1 MSTVS
6 LNAVL
11 DGSPLVTDWKGRT
24 RHLTGGEKAVLV
36 ILAHRSMADGSNIY
50 VSIKRVTRES
60 GFTERHVLNVVNL
73 LRTNDLLT
81 VTDERLGKSTIY
93 ALDLDLCSAVEDAPE
108 REKGR
113 WRGDGREEPEERD
126 PEEIVEPPLILSVVP
141 RVVPDVDDE
150 IVASVEDVYRMATGG
165 SRP

>member
-36 ILAHRSMADGSNIY
+36 ILAHRSMADGSNVY

-81 VTDERLGKSTIY
+81 VTDERPGKSTIY
-93 ALDLDLCSAVEDAPE
+93 ALDLDLCSAVEDEHE

-113 WRGDGREEPEERD
+113 WRGDGREEPEEL
-126 PEEIVEPPLILSVVP
+126 VEPPILSVVP
-141 RVVPDVDDE
+141 EPESDE
-150 IVASVEDVYRMATGG
+150 IVSVEDVYKMATGV
-165 SRP
+165 SSP